1 MNLEAHTTFELE
13 EEQLEVVD
21 LFLKKV
27 DEYCE
32 NGDLVLRSERYQGEE
47 EDV

>member
-1 MNLEAHTTFELE
+1 VAKKYANGGLPH
-13 EEQLEVVD
+13 QLYHID
-21 LFLKKV
+21 K
-27 DEYCE
+27 YCE